1 VVLKYNLIA
10 NSIGQIWVALM
21 GIAFLPLYIK
31 YLGIEAYGVI
41 GFFAILQGIFNLLD
55 MGMSP
60 TVSREM
66 SRFIGKERSKNWIGN
81 FFFSIE
87 CIVLLVCILVF
98 ALVFF
103 ISSWIASDWL
113 KPTTIPL
120 EDLTQ
125 VISLMGLVIGLRLI
139 EGIYR
144 GAILGLQQHVT
155 FNIINIIS
163 ATLRWGGAVIVLA
176 YISNTLFSFFIWQGL
191 CSFLTLLILR
201 TTSYKFLKIEIS
213 EAKFSIEHLKECW
226 IFAIGMVAISLS
238 VVGITLIDKIII
250 SKLLSL
256 EDFGYYSLAVSA
268 SLGLTFVASPIAQ
281 SFLPKLTELFSLN
294 NTNDFSAKFHSGAQL
309 ISVFLGTAG
318 AIMIVFSDYILKL
331 WTQDNIIASE
341 VSPTLSVLALGVLI
355 NGLMVMPYIA
365 QISTGWTKLTN
376 FMNYISIIFL
386 IPLLIIY
393 VNKYGAIGAALVIV
407 VINLI
412 NFLVSQN
419 FMFSRILKGE
429 RFKWYIN
436 DTFKPIFMALFLSLL
451 VRYFYSDIESNL
463 GMIIVLIKAS
473 IFSFIFSALS
483 ANILR
488 QKCYTFLKFKF
499 EKI

>member
-1 VVLKYNLIA
+1 MKLKNNLIA

-41 GFFAILQGIFNLLD
+41 GFYAILQGIFNLLD

-103 ISSWIASDWL
+103 FSSWIASDWL

-144 GAILGLQQHVT
+144 GAILGPQQHVI
-155 FNIINIIS
+155 FNIINVIS
-163 ATLRWGGAVIVLA
+163 ATFRWGGSVIVLA
-176 YISNTLFSFFIWQGL
+176 YVSNTLFAFFMWQGACSFF
-191 CSFLTLLILR
+191 TLLILR
-201 TTSYKFLKIEIS
+201 TSAYKIIKIEKS
-213 EAKFSIEHLKECW
+213 KLKFSIEHLKECW
-226 IFAIGMVAISLS
+226 VFAVGMVAISIS
-238 VVGITLIDKIII
+238 VVGITLVDKLII
-250 SKLLSL
+250 SRLLSL

-268 SLGLTFVASPIAQ
+268 SLGLTFISSPVAQ
-281 SFLPKLTELFSLN
+281 SYHPKLTEIFSRN
-294 NTNDFSAKFHSGAQL
+294 NISDFTHKFHEGAQL

-318 AIMIVFSDYILKL
+318 AIMIIFSDFILKL
-331 WTQDNIIASE
+331 WTQDSIIVNE
-341 VSPTLSVLALGVLI
+341 VAPILSVLAFAVLI
-355 NGLMVMPYIA
+355 NGSMVMPYIA
-365 QISTGWTKLTN
+365 QISTGWTKLTIY
-376 FMNYISIIFL
+376 MNYISMTL
-386 IPLLIIY
+386 LVPLLFIY
-393 VNKYGAIGAALVIV
+393 VDKYGAMGAAFLVAAM
-407 VINLI
+407 NLI
-412 NFLVSQN
+412 NFIVSQN
-419 FMFSRILKGE
+419 FMFNKILIGE
-429 RFKWYIN
+429 RMSWYFSDN
-436 DTFKPIFMALFLSLL
+436 LKPITMAILVCFL
-451 VRYFYSDIESNL
+451 VRYLFLGVESNFA
-463 GMIIVLIKAS
+463 MISALIVAS
-473 IFSFIFSALS
+473 IFSILFSTLS
-483 ANILR
+483 AKMLR
-488 QKCYTFLKFKF
+488 DRCVTFLRLKLQY
-499 EKI
+499 